1 MGIWIDMKK
10 KANYPLTIVAILVV
24 DLVLFAATDLIFAIF
39 CSVFGAAFHWWYGP
53 VFVTG
58 VSLMTILYM
67 FL

>member
-1 MGIWIDMKK
+1 MKK

-39 CSVFGAAFHWWYGP
+39 CSVFGAAFLWWYGP